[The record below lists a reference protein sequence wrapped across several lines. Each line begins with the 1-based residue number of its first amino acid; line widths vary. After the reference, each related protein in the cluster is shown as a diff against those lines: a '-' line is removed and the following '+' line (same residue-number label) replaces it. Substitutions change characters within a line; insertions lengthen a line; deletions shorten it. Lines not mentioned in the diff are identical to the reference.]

1 MYGYEHDI
9 RGSQKRRASEK
20 EQWLVLDGTC
30 QVRTSRTAS
39 PRAMGIF
46 GPLIMEKEMHT
57 PVFQKLALLLIPT
70 LRIQTIYEYF
80 TCLSLAGVL
89 SSLV

>member
-46 GPLIMEKEMHT
+46 GPTTYNGERD
-57 PVFQKLALLLIPT
+57 A
-70 LRIQTIYEYF
+70 Y
-80 TCLSLAGVL
+80 
-89 SSLV
+89 SSLPETGFALNSHTQNPDYL